1 MMNETNLHIRPE
13 EKLLLTPKEASAW
26 SGIGIN
32 RVKEMLREDDC
43 PFVTKVGNRYMVNR
57 QRFEEYVYDSKQV

>member
-1 MMNETNLHIRPE
+1 MNKQQFYVKPE

-32 RVKEMLREDDC
+32 RMKELLREDDC
-43 PFVTKVGNRYMVNR
+43 PFLTKVGNRYMVNR
-57 QRFEEYVYDSKQV
+57 QRFEEYMRDTEQV